1 MTQNSRSKTQTR
13 HHSSDTTGFLRFEF
27 CVLSIISFMKRA
39 VILAAIL
46 SLFAC
51 SSAPAQSGSEVAAKV
66 GNRSITTKELD
77 ERWSKDDPV
86 NQTETTQKL
95 YDGRRAALDAI
106 VAETVIADA
115 AKAKGMTAEAFE
127 AAEVAKRV
135 KPVTDDDVTAFYQ
148 QNVNQM
154 QGRSLEVM
162 SAPIN
167 RFLTEQRREQ
177 ARQALITDLRKT
189 GPTVAMMFDAPR
201 RTVEVEA
208 TDPTVGNKAA
218 PITLIE
224 FADFQC
230 PFCGRVAPTIK
241 KVQETYGEKI
251 RLVWKDFPLTQIHP
265 QAFKAGEAAHCAGDQ
280 GKYWEYHDR
289 LFANQQSLMPDDL
302 KKHAE
307 ALGLDAGKFASC
319 LDTSKYGERVRDGVA
334 QGTRLGVNS
343 TPMFYVNGRIL
354 SGAQPYEAFV
364 AVIDEELAK
373 GKR

>member
-1 MTQNSRSKTQTR
+1 MA
-13 HHSSDTTGFLRFEF
+13 
-27 CVLSIISFMKRA
+27 FMKRA
-39 VILAAIL
+39 LFLAAIL

-66 GNRSITTKELD
+66 GNKSVTTKELD
-77 ERWSKDDPV
+77 ERWSKDDPSG
-86 NQTETTQKL
+86 QAETTQKT

-106 VAETVIADA
+106 IAETVIADA
-115 AKAKGMTAEAFE
+115 AKAKGMTPDAYEK
-127 AAEVAKRV
+127 AEVAKRL
-135 KPVTDDDVTAFYQ
+135 KAVTDSDVTAFYQ
-148 QNVNQM
+148 ANINQM

-162 SAPIN
+162 SPAIN
-167 RFLTEQRREQ
+167 RFLSEQQREV
-177 ARQALITDLRKT
+177 ARQSLITELRKS
-189 GPTVAMMFDAPR
+189 GPAVSVMFDAPR
-201 RTVEVEA
+201 RSVPVDPA
-208 TDPTVGNKAA
+208 DPTIGNKAA

-230 PFCGRVAPTIK
+230 PYCGRVAPTIK
-241 KVQETYGEKI
+241 KLRETYGDKV

-302 KKHAE
+302 KKHA
-307 ALGLDAGKFASC
+307 ADLGLDAAAFSAC

-334 QGTRLGVNS
+334 EGTRLGVNS
-343 TPMFYVNGRIL
+343 TPMFYVNGRIV

-364 AVIDEELAK
+364 SVIDEELARAK
-373 GKR
+373 K